1 MDNDDS
7 DTIDQDSE
15 EKFPPDISQSGNLPA
30 GDRLVRRSL
39 LQELKGASGLKVS
52 SAKLSSVIGS
62 KPLLLDE
69 KTTIRQVAKA
79 MNRDKSG
86 SVLLLDKGQLSGI
99 LTDYDLRSR
108 VVAKGLDVG
117 SPVSSVMTPNPSTLD
132 GGDVGIDAILLMA
145 RLGVEHV
152 PILSDGYPIG
162 VVTAKDIFQNPTVS
176 TIHLVRNSYQ
186 QQSLSGL
193 KMVAEQIPTLL
204 MDLTNSWMPS
214 HNIGRLISSVTDALN
229 IRLIQLAE
237 KELGP
242 PPVPYNWVVAGSLG
256 RCEQTAISDQDS
268 FMLLD
273 NNYDE
278 SKHSSYFK
286 QLAKQ
291 VCSGMNE
298 LGYVYCPG
306 GIMAQ
311 TGRWRQPLKVW
322 KSYFREWIEE
332 PEPNALMLS
341 CIFFD
346 LRLLY
351 GKEKLFKKLE
361 RFISE
366 RSQKN
371 RIFLTHMAAN
381 ALSSQPPL
389 GFFNNFT
396 LVKGGA
402 HHRTLNLKQNGVVP
416 VVDLARIYS
425 LSIGSVAKNSVER
438 LKLAAENSVISREG
452 SRDLLDALE
461 LISITRLRYQAQLI
475 KDGKPVNNYMPPN
488 ILSNMEQDHL
498 KDAFTVIQT
507 MQSALQQHFQSN
519 LIC

>member
-1 MDNDDS
+1 MDTEDS
-7 DTIDQDSE
+7 DTIDPNQE
-15 EKFPPDISQSGNLPA
+15 EKFPSDISQVDDLTVGES
-30 GDRLVRRSL
+30 LVRRSL
-39 LQELKGASGLKVS
+39 LQELKVSSGLKLS
-52 SAKLSSVIGS
+52 SSKLSAIIRVD
-62 KPLLLDE
+62 PLLLDE
-69 KTTIRQVAKA
+69 KTPIRQVAKA
-79 MNRDKSG
+79 MNREKAS
-86 SVLLLDKGQLSGI
+86 SVLLLRNSQLCGI
-99 LTDYDLRSR
+99 LTDHDLRSR
-108 VVAKGLDVG
+108 VVAKGV
-117 SPVSSVMTPNPSTLD
+117 SVENPVSSVMTPNPTTLD

-145 RLGVEHV
+145 RLGVEHI
-152 PILSDGYPIG
+152 PILSNGYPIG
-162 VVTAKDIFQNPTVS
+162 VVTAKNIFQNPTAS
-176 TIHLVRNSYQ
+176 TIHLVRSSYQ
-186 QQSLSGL
+186 QHSLSGL
-193 KMVAEQIPTLL
+193 KKIAAQIPTLL

-229 IRLIQLAE
+229 IRLIQLTE

-242 PPVPYNWVVAGSLG
+242 PPVPYNWVVVGSLG

-273 NNYDE
+273 NDYDE
-278 SKHSSYFK
+278 SKHGSYFK
-286 QLAKQ
+286 QLAKK

-311 TGRWRQPLKVW
+311 TGKWRQPLKVW
-322 KSYFREWIEE
+322 KSYFRKWIEQ
-332 PEPNALMLS
+332 PEPKALMLS

-351 GKEKLFKKLE
+351 GKDKLFKKLE
-361 RFISE
+361 RFVSE

-371 RIFLTHMAAN
+371 RIYLTHMAAN

-416 VVDLARIYS
+416 MVDLARIYA
-425 LSIGSVAKNSVER
+425 LSIGGIAKNSVER
-438 LKLAAENSVISREG
+438 LTLAAEKSVISREG
-452 SRDLLDALE
+452 SRDLLDAFE

-475 KDGKPVNNYMPPN
+475 KEGKPVSNYMPPN

-519 LIC
+519 LIG